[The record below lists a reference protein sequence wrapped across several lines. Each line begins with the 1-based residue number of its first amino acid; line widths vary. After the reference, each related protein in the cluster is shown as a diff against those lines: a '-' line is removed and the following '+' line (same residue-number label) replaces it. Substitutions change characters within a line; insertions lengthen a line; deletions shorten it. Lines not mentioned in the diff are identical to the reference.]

1 MINTIILSIMI
12 LSCILSVSYLF
23 MEGKRLLLPLISK
36 KHRWFQQFQ
45 EDPRMSGLYKL
56 CVITFQIAIGLII
69 IDFILRVTR

>member
-36 KHRWFQQFQ
+36 KHRWFQQFH

-69 IDFILRVTR
+69 IDFILRVT